1 MNDKLVFYTNPMSR
15 GRIVRWML
23 EELAIPYET
32 EVLQYGSS
40 IKSSE
45 YLALNPMGKVP
56 AIKHGDVFVTETAA
70 ICAYLADV
78 FADKKLAPQT
88 LDEKARYYRWMF
100 FVAGPLEQAIGLKLV
115 GAEITPE
122 HQKSLGCG
130 NPIDTFKTLAK
141 AVSDTP
147 YVAGDRFTAAD
158 VIVASYIGFYTRFK
172 LLDEVPEFTSYLER
186 VYNRPARIKANQ
198 LDDSLLQN
206 SN

>member
-40 IKSSE
+40 IKNPE

-56 AIKHGDVFVTETAA
+56 AIKHGNVFVTETAA
-70 ICAYLADV
+70 ICAYLADA
-78 FADKKLAPQT
+78 FADKNLAPQT

-115 GAEITPE
+115 GAEITSE

-130 NPIDTFKTLAK
+130 NPSDTFKTLAK
-141 AVSDTP
+141 AVSETP
-147 YVAGDRFTAAD
+147 YIAGDRFTAAD

>member
-32 EVLQYGSS
+32 EILQYGSS

-56 AIKHGDVFVTETAA
+56 AIKHGNVFVTETVA

-78 FADKKLAPQT
+78 FADKNLAPQT

-122 HQKSLGCG
+122 NQKSLGCG

-141 AVSDTP
+141 ALSDTP
-147 YVAGDRFTAAD
+147 YVAGDRFTAAE
-158 VIVASYIGFYTRFK
+158 VIVAFYISFYIRFG
-172 LLDEVPEFTSYLER
+172 LLDEIPEFTSHLER

-198 LDDSLLQN
+198 QDDSLL
-206 SN
+206 